1 MRHRRRKSRKSN
13 WDTQF
18 IKKGGRL
25 IDKSKKA
32 EGFGNIYSGK
42 RTEWGARPMSKDQ
55 IESCGRNALRT
66 ISKLLEQDPRLRA
79 EIKEYAKLH
88 PYRRKKKEAS
98 ILVMDQNKGVPRS
111 YIS

>member
-1 MRHRRRKSRKSN
+1 MTRAKRQK
-13 WDTQF
+13 D
-18 IKKGGRL
+18 L
-25 IDKSKKA
+25 
-32 EGFGNIYSGK
+32 EIYIPEK